1 MLTNVNDSL
10 LNNKEGASGWHLKP
24 SVFLTRL
31 PPKKYLSG
39 YWWSWLFS
47 RKEYSGKTVTFP
59 VSAYKDVDLE
69 ELFRAAR
76 VPNDQFNMN

>member
-39 YWWSWLFS
+39 Y
-47 RKEYSGKTVTFP
+47 
-59 VSAYKDVDLE
+59 
-69 ELFRAAR
+69 
-76 VPNDQFNMN
+76 